1 MLSWTFAA
9 WIMHDTLRKWT
20 KICLLQVVKFASK
33 EDKSRPVVTDADI
46 GIVGYVG
53 MVKNVYNT

>member
-1 MLSWTFAA
+1 
-9 WIMHDTLRKWT
+9 MHDTSRKWT

-33 EDKSRPVVTDADI
+33 EDNSRPVVTDADI